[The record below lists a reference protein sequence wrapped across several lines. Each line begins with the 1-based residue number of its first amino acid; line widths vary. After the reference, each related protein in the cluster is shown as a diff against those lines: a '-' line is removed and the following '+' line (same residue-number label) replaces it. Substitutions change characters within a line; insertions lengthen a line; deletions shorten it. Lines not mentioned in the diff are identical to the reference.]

1 MKAVDS
7 TGDGSRGR
15 ITGMSRS
22 EFDFIESIRRR
33 TGSSPLVPLGIGDD
47 AAVLANGPAGE
58 SLVAVDMLMDGTH
71 FRLDEAGPELVGRK
85 SLAVN
90 LSDIAAMGGRPI
102 AAFLAIA
109 LPARLGRPL
118 AERLTQGVLELAR
131 EYDVILA
138 GGDTNVWNG
147 PLVTCVTVVGQPIG
161 RTVLRSGAK
170 PGDWLMVT
178 GALGG
183 SLAGRHLRF
192 EPRVREAAA
201 LMDLVDVHAMIDISD
216 GLAADVHHL
225 ARKSG
230 VGVMIDGDAIPISA
244 DVPGDLPHE
253 ERLRRALSDGED
265 FELLF
270 TVAADDGKRLLR
282 EWKSETPLCRVGT
295 ITAETGC
302 RLARNGRNVEPLPEA
317 GWTHELS

>member
-1 MKAVDS
+1 MPLDS
-7 TGDGSRGR
+7 TGDTPRGK

-47 AAVLANGPAGE
+47 AAVLANGSAGE

-71 FRLDEAGPELVGRK
+71 FRLDETGPELVGRK

-90 LSDIAAMGGRPI
+90 LSDIAAMGGRPV

-109 LPARLGRPL
+109 LPASLGRSL
-118 AERLTQGVLELAR
+118 AERLTQGVLDLAR
-131 EYDVILA
+131 DYGVVLA

-161 RTVLRSGAK
+161 RSIQRSGAK

-178 GALGG
+178 GSLGG

-192 EPRVREAAA
+192 EPRVREASL
-201 LMDLVDVHAMIDISD
+201 LMDLVDIHAMIDISD

-225 ARKSG
+225 ARESG
-230 VGVMIDGDAIPISA
+230 VGVTIDGDAIPISA

-253 ERLRRALSDGED
+253 ERLQHALSDGED

-270 TVAADDGKRLLR
+270 AVTPDEGSRLLR
-282 EWKSETPLCRVGT
+282 EWKSETSLCRVGT
-295 ITAETGC
+295 VTAEPGC
-302 RLARNGRNVEPLPEA
+302 RLVRKGHNVEPLPEA